1 MKKMVLKISIIL
13 LMLQLIMFVSDIN
26 TVSADMMMN
35 IEESAEVFSAMG
47 GNKITS
53 MGISADTMSEAI
65 VFIAGLLQFAG
76 IAVAC
81 IRLLLTAVRMLSQ
94 ETIVKADAK
103 KDLTISLIILI
114 CAVAGP
120 TLVIELV
127 RMF

>member
-13 LMLQLIMFVSDIN
+13 LMLQLIMSVSDIN